1 MRQSPRVASSVYLVE
16 CFAPVSAASGLVKT
30 AEQIAAACTGLQ
42 IGYLGALV
50 VPEDELA
57 YHVFA
62 AEDAEVVREASR
74 RADLS
79 VERIVRSV
87 AIFQEPLAVAVQP
100 DRPLAHAPRE
110 IGP

>member
-1 MRQSPRVASSVYLVE
+1 MREPPRVASSVYLVE
-16 CFAPVSAASGLVKT
+16 CFAPGSAVSGSVKT
-30 AEQIAAACTGLQ
+30 AGQVAAACVGLQ
-42 IGYLGALV
+42 TGYLGALV

-62 AEDAEVVREASR
+62 AGDAEVVLEASR
-74 RADLS
+74 RAGLS

-100 DRPLAHAPRE
+100 DRPLAHAPGE